1 MPSPRASRGREM
13 TAAAPV
19 QFDRTDRHQAD
30 YQAQVRER
38 TARSADNY
46 PRRNP
51 RRRTR
56 TADGYAVQVRTGLP
70 FRPYRYR
77 GLGYDPL
84 ELELGEGY
92 WQDNGN
98 A

>member
-1 MPSPRASRGREM
+1 MPSPRAGRGREM
-13 TAAAPV
+13 AGLAPLE
-19 QFDRTDRHQAD
+19 FDRTDRHQSG
-30 YQAQVRER
+30 YQAQVRDR

-46 PRRNP
+46 PAGTP

-84 ELELGEGY
+84 EAELGEGY
-92 WQDNGN
+92 WEETED